1 MKSQLLALMST
12 VAIASIPGS
21 IMAQSM
27 SPSLNCDPEDTSSG
41 NPKLESDNSVFDN
54 GNGAV
59 SSGGSSGS
67 SGASSGGTIGAEG
80 SDGKG
85 TAAPGTAS
93 GNGTA
98 AGTGTGSGAGAGTGM
113 IGGSGNGGIT
123 GGPGGTV
130 SGGPAS
136 VGGPGNGGIGLGTDN
151 NPAPAP
157 APTPAAPKNPP
168 YVINGNVSQMTV
180 TSKNGVAY
188 YRAKAIPSNQQNLAQ
203 VKSYPTPSS
212 PGTSLKTIGGQK
224 ILAKNAAV
232 RTAGLTA
239 GIVNIIDEINLTAAA
254 LGLPD
259 PVITAGFDLG
269 GHSPGS
275 RHYSGNA
282 LDLRCNS
289 TYASGTAC
297 KKWTIAMQNAF
308 GPKYDVTWE
317 DHGDGNSHIHLSY
330 NG

>member
-27 SPSLNCDPEDTSSG
+27 SPSLNCDPQDSEFTESG
-41 NPKLESDNSVFDN
+41 NAKLDSDNSVFDN
-54 GNGAV
+54 GDGSV
-59 SSGGSSGS
+59 SSGGSSGA
-67 SGASSGGTIGAEG
+67 SGGSGGTVGADG
-80 SDGKG
+80 ADGKG
-85 TAAPGTAS
+85 TANPTVPAGS
-93 GNGTA
+93 
-98 AGTGTGSGAGAGTGM
+98 GTGTGAGAGIGM

-136 VGGPGNGGIGLGTDN
+136 VGGPGNGGIDLGTDN

-212 PGTSLKTIGGQK
+212 PGTSLKSIGGQK

-232 RTAGLTA
+232 RTAGLSA